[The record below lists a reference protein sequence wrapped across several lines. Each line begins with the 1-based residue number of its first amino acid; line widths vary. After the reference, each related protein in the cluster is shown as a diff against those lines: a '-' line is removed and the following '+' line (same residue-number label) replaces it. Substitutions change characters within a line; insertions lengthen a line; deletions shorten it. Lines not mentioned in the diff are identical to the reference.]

1 MLIQNWLVLSS
12 KRDKEDSALMWKIL
26 PPVWKMLLTFR
37 GGWDWDLLRWA
48 PNLVCSPPPH
58 TNLTSL
64 YDKKNQLVIKTKWFS
79 GIGVCSVTGFQYW
92 FQFQQIN
99 LCRRRRV
106 SAVTGV
112 RDSRQKASYR
122 LIWRLIPSFTTQY
135 AAAKKTEAVCQ
146 DVVSSK
152 LISKSPC
159 QIFVNIFPLL
169 GPRCEMT
176 M

>member
-12 KRDKEDSALMWKIL
+12 KKRDKEDSALMWKIL

-37 GGWDWDLLRWA
+37 GGWGWDLLRLR
-48 PNLVCSPPPH
+48 LVWSPPPH

-79 GIGVCSVTGFQYW
+79 GIGVCSATAFQYW

-112 RDSRQKASYR
+112 RDSRQKASYG

-135 AAAKKTEAVCQ
+135 AAAKKNRSCL
-146 DVVSSK
+146 SK
-152 LISKSPC
+152 CRFLETYLQVTLS
-159 QIFVNIFPLL
+159 NI
-169 GPRCEMT
+169 C
-176 M
+176 

>member
-12 KRDKEDSALMWKIL
+12 KKRDKEDSALMWKIL

-37 GGWDWDLLRWA
+37 GGWGWDLLRLR
-48 PNLVCSPPPH
+48 LVWSPPPH

-79 GIGVCSVTGFQYW
+79 GIGVCSATAFQYW

-112 RDSRQKASYR
+112 RDSRQKASYG
-122 LIWRLIPSFTTQY
+122 LIRRLIPSFTTQY
-135 AAAKKTEAVCQ
+135 AAAKKNPKLSVKMSFPRNLSPSHP
-146 DVVSSK
+146 VKYWLIFFRSSEGG
-152 LISKSPC
+152 C
-159 QIFVNIFPLL
+159 
-169 GPRCEMT
+169 GA
-176 M
+176 